1 MKSKINIS
9 LDSPLQVESAL
20 EQDKLSRKGFS
31 EIAVKAL
38 RNASS
43 DSGLVLSIEGE
54 WGSGKTSTLAIIEKL
69 LKKDESTLVIHFNPW
84 LIGEKD
90 ALLHHFL
97 SQLASAIKLNDH
109 SETAKKAVKEI
120 KAYSKAFD
128 LVKFIPG
135 AEPWATIIKS
145 VIDATG
151 DVSQSIAEYKT
162 PDIETYRN
170 TVKMALQRLK
180 RPIVI
185 FIDDI
190 DRLFPSEVF
199 EMVRIIKAVGDLP
212 YVAHVVAWDPAYV
225 SSSLEKLG
233 IPHAHSYLDKVVQ
246 IRMPLPTLAFSARR
260 KMIDDALNSLDEEA
274 LQSSLPKQ
282 EHRLGRLYN
291 SGLRDFLEQP
301 RDIIRIFNTLQIVEP
316 LLRDEITFSDIL
328 GLSALSVKAPTVFE
342 LIKKKPYYF
351 AGKND
356 GDRYIKKS
364 SKELITEGIEE
375 RRIAYEASGR
385 RSATQRLVH
394 FLFSEVASI
403 EDGLSLGAGTYA
415 EGCICHPGRLAIAL
429 QLNRTDDDVS
439 IKFARQYLQEPSL
452 RPKIISQLN
461 RDNYDDFISLIGDY
475 CSSAGGKGISDTE
488 ELCISIAQLPDHQLF
503 ANYAQEQRDSF
514 NHSMIDTALQTIS
527 KIVHSNPK
535 HQKDKIA
542 EKIAQDP
549 LSLSCAKE
557 IIAQS
562 YLQDYRIDYQALI
575 LPEKNKEKNLSK
587 FAENL
592 IVTASKDTLLKANSP
607 GSILS
612 IAARLIPSSCSEIFQ
627 ILKKNDPTL
636 DNFALHYLGSSWD
649 SSKGRAYSL
658 PKEISRLKAYC
669 ALEEFKSHAAERLT
683 DGTLTNPTLAAWQ
696 SVIQGKEL
704 YGIDGT
710 EVVR

>member
-1 MKSKINIS
+1 MKSKIDIR

-20 EQDKLSRKGFS
+20 DQDKLSRKGFS

-109 SETAKKAVKEI
+109 SKTAKRAVKEI

-170 TVKMALQRLK
+170 TVKMALQKLK

-212 YVAHVVAWDPAYV
+212 YVAHVVAWDSAYV

-233 IPHAHSYLDKVVQ
+233 IPHAHSYLDKIVQ
-246 IRMPLPTLAFSARR
+246 IRMPLPTLALSARR
-260 KMIDDALNSLDEEA
+260 KMIDDALNCLDPQA
-274 LQSSLPKQ
+274 LQSSLPNQ
-282 EHRLGRLYN
+282 EGRLGRLYN

-301 RDIIRIFNTLQIVEP
+301 RDIIRVFNALQIIEP
-316 LLRDEITFSDIL
+316 LLRDEVIFSDIL
-328 GLSALSVKAPTVFE
+328 GLSALSIKAPAVFE

-356 GDRYIKKS
+356 NDYYIKKS
-364 SKELITEGIEE
+364 SKDLILEGTEE
-375 RRIAYEASGR
+375 RKIAYEASGR

-394 FLFSEVASI
+394 FLFDGVASA
-403 EDGLSLGAGTYA
+403 EDGMSLGSGTYA
-415 EGCICHPGRLAIAL
+415 EGCICHPGRLTIAL
-429 QLNRTDDDVS
+429 QLNRTDGDIS
-439 IKFARQYLQEPSL
+439 IKLARQYLQEPSQ
-452 RPKIISQLN
+452 RPNIISQLN
-461 RDNYDDFISLIGDY
+461 RDNYEDFISLIGDY
-475 CSSAGGKGISDTE
+475 CNSVDGKGIPDTE
-488 ELCISIAQLPDHQLF
+488 KLCISIAQLPDQPLLV
-503 ANYAQEQRDSF
+503 NYSKEQSDRF
-514 NHSMIDTALQTIS
+514 KHSVIDTALQTIS
-527 KIVHSNPK
+527 KIIRKSLK
-535 HQKDKIA
+535 EQKTKIA

-562 YLQDYRIDYQALI
+562 YIEDYRIDHQL
-575 LPEKNKEKNLSK
+575 LVLSEQSKEKTISNFSR
-587 FAENL
+587 NL
-592 IVTASKDTLLKANSP
+592 INSANKNTLLDTNYP
-607 GSILS
+607 GSILW
-612 IAARLIPSSCSEIFQ
+612 IAAQVTASTCPEIFH
-627 ILKKNDPTL
+627 ILKKKDPTL
-636 DNFALHYLGSSWD
+636 DEFALHILGSSWD
-649 SSKGRAYSL
+649 SSKGRAYKL
-658 PKEISRLKAYC
+658 PKNISLLEAYC
-669 ALEEFKSHAAERLT
+669 PLKEFKSHAAKRLT
-683 DGTLTNPTLAAWQ
+683 DHTLVNPKSAAWK
-696 SVIQGKEL
+696 SVTTGKEL
-704 YGIDGT
+704 YGVDGT
-710 EVVR
+710 ETSR